1 MYILSAVGRRLLR
14 ALLFTIFHCGCR
26 THTHTRT
33 HDSDQLDTHRK
44 DAEAREKDVETD
56 QYRDF
61 SLSGSL
67 SDRIVYVWTDMYAC
81 SVCVLGVCVCYR
93 GRARTYTLYRVE
105 LNISMT
111 QRF

>member
-1 MYILSAVGRRLLR
+1 
-14 ALLFTIFHCGCR
+14 LLFTIFLGGCR
-26 THTHTRT
+26 AHTRT
-33 HDSDQLDTHRK
+33 HDSDQPDTHRK

-81 SVCVLGVCVCYR
+81 SVCVNACVCYR
-93 GRARTYTLYRVE
+93 GRARTYTLYRGE

-111 QRF
+111 